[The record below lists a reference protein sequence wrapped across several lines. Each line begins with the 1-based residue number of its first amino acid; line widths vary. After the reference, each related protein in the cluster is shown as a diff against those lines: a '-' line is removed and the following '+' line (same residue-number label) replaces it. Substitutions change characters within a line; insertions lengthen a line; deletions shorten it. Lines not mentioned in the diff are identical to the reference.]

1 MTRRIRL
8 GEISGAFGVKGW
20 VRVYS
25 HTRPRENILEYSPW
39 ELAHKEKRWSLKVL
53 EGRRQGPSVVA
64 SLEGI
69 DTREAAEILRGA
81 KIEIDRTR
89 LPPLEPGEFY
99 WADLVGMDVLDLAGR
114 RFGQVVDM
122 METGANDV
130 MIVRG
135 EEGREI
141 LVPWLRDRVIREV
154 NLAAGEIRVDWDPGY

>member
-8 GEISGAFGVKGW
+8 GEISGVFGVKGW

-39 ELAHKEKRWSLKVL
+39 ELAHKGKRWSLKVL
-53 EGRRQGPSVVA
+53 EGRRQGPTVVA

-69 DTREAAEILRGA
+69 DTREAAESLRGA
-81 KIEIDRTR
+81 KIEIDRAR

-99 WADLVGMDVLDLAGR
+99 WADLVGMEVLDLAGR
-114 RFGQVVDM
+114 RFGQVVEM
-122 METGANDV
+122 LETGANDV

-135 EEGREI
+135 EEGKEI
-141 LVPWLRDRVIREV
+141 LVPWLRDQVIREV
-154 NLAAGEIRVDWDPGY
+154 NLAAGEIRVDWDLDY

>member
-8 GEISGAFGVKGW
+8 GEISGVFGVKGW

-39 ELAHKEKRWSLKVL
+39 ELAHKGKRWSLKVL
-53 EGRRQGPSVVA
+53 EGRRQGPSVVV

-69 DTREAAEILRGA
+69 DTREAAESLRGA
-81 KIEIDRTR
+81 KIEIDRAR
-89 LPPLEPGEFY
+89 LPPLESGEFY
-99 WADLVGMDVLDLAGR
+99 WADLVGMEVLDLAGR

-122 METGANDV
+122 LETGANDV

-135 EEGREI
+135 EEGKEI
-141 LVPWLRDRVIREV
+141 LVPWLRDQVIREV
-154 NLAAGEIRVDWDPGY
+154 NLAAGEIRVDWDPDY

>member
-8 GEISGAFGVKGW
+8 GEISGVFGVKGW

-39 ELAHKEKRWSLKVL
+39 ELAHKGKRWSLKVL

-69 DTREAAEILRGA
+69 DTREAAESLRGA
-81 KIEIDRTR
+81 KIEIDRAR
-89 LPPLEPGEFY
+89 LPPLESGEFY
-99 WADLVGMDVLDLAGR
+99 WADLVGMEVLDLAGR

-122 METGANDV
+122 LETGANDV

-135 EEGREI
+135 EEGKEI
-141 LVPWLRDRVIREV
+141 LVPWLRDQVIREV
-154 NLAAGEIRVDWDPGY
+154 NLAAGEIRVDWDPDY